1 MRFKGIIS
9 HEGMRALEQFLPCLE
24 KFGKHC
30 YLLLTPTDVYL
41 LQDVDTTDGMQ
52 VSARLENVRLFAHTN
67 KNILK
72 SDLITIENTSN
83 FSFFSFSSTQNIIF
97 EPNTCVIQSRNDNYI
112 AFTISIPLF
121 LKALRAADGYQADTL
136 SVKLTTRSAPGTDP
150 TQQRNR
156 PMLIFSWQGDDVG
169 LGQELPVG
177 KPLQTEAELLIVRR
191 LCNVTTMCPF
201 YLDICPELR
210 RITLCAD
217 KLKPLGASA
226 VRLSLAKQGDLH
238 LTIEGS
244 GLTLGEGFPG
254 LEALWEHSSGGN
266 NDGGTNDGDDSSSQ
280 PVALTSENMED
291 RLREAQALQ
300 DGSVTTALVEIEHLV
315 KALHSAPPTM
325 PQRLLCGIRSVE
337 ENINVDTGGAG
348 SFVHFMFVYEQ
359 GVDENGQFPMHL
371 FFKLPIKEES

>member
-1 MRFKGIIS
+1 
-9 HEGMRALEQFLPCLE
+9 MRALERQFLPCLE
-24 KFGKHC
+24 KFGKQC

-41 LQDVDTTDGMQ
+41 LQDVDTTDGLQ
-52 VSARLENVRLFAHTN
+52 VSARLEN
-67 KNILK
+67 
-72 SDLITIENTSN
+72 
-83 FSFFSFSSTQNIIF
+83 NIIF
-97 EPNTCVIQSRNDNYI
+97 EPNTCVIQSRNDNYV

-121 LKALRAADGYQADTL
+121 LKALRAADGYEADTL

-177 KPLQTEAELLIVRR
+177 KPLQTEAELLTVRR

-238 LTIEGS
+238 LSIEGA

-254 LEALWEHSSGGN
+254 LEALWENSNNNIEDNNGN
-266 NDGGTNDGDDSSSQ
+266 PSQ
-280 PVALTSENMED
+280 PVALTSERMED
-291 RLREAQALQ
+291 RLREAQNLH

-315 KALHSAPPTM
+315 KTLHSAPPTR
-325 PQRLLCGIRSVE
+325 PQRLLCGIRSVD
-337 ENINVDTGGAG
+337 ENMDVDTRGAG
-348 SFVHFMFVYEQ
+348 SFIHFMFVYQQ

-371 FFKLPIKEES
+371 FYKLPIKEEE